1 MTIEIVDL
9 PIQNG
14 TIEIVYLPI
23 QNSDFPVRYVSLPE
37 GTEHLCSI
45 FCFAVPILLLSRRL
59 QLATP
64 SRDDQRP
71 GGAHVIFCF
80 GMLKASATTC
90 RKRKEQISPTIC
102 IVFESEFRLVLGK
115 VP

>member
-1 MTIEIVDL
+1 MAIEIVDL
-9 PIQNG
+9 PIQNC
-14 TIEIVYLPI
+14 
-23 QNSDFPVRYVSLPE
+23 DFPVRYVSLPA

-90 RKRKEQISPTIC
+90 RKRKEQKSFTIC
-102 IVFESEFRLVLGK
+102 GFWIAFESEFRLVLGK